1 MTILNRVKQT
11 ISFTD
16 WIILKFEGVC
26 GRCFGEE
33 RKLMN
38 EAHKA
43 ACDRLSAEMDVL
55 DLVQSSRIAKFI
67 AQLSMKKNN
76 RQMIKYFKPYHISHE
91 HPNLPEP

>member
-1 MTILNRVKQT
+1 MVRHDHHKEEDDVEELAMTILNRVKQS

-16 WIILKFEGVC
+16 WMILRFGGYCVS
-26 GRCFGEE
+26 CFSEE

-38 EAHKA
+38 EAHEA
-43 ACDRLSAEMDVL
+43 ACDRLSREMDVL

-76 RQMIKYFKPYHISHE
+76 R
-91 HPNLPEP
+91 